1 MVVTL
6 NPSPEYAHETK
17 HVLQLAAVAKDL
29 QINNTVSDYPS
40 SLESSTHDL
49 NNSVCAELM
58 KLRTSNERL
67 HYELLQSQNYN
78 EELTALIDEKQATNA
93 ITTRELV
100 DLAKE
105 SSRQFYEPHIE
116 ALKREIEELKE
127 EYEEIISDLKE
138 QMAMGPK
145 GFKIDQLM
153 TEIATLKEKLT
164 AEELARARA
173 EEEIQHLRAC
183 IEERDGNDE
192 VSNND
197 DISITE
203 SDSEEEQ
210 DELCNESLEPT
221 FKKEDINRTRL
232 LRQSLVIDVDNGT
245 DYVSDLD
252 DTLKDDSDESSDN
265 VMTTCK
271 KNICHDLENEECNL
285 DLVSFKSGNK
295 GPFFFNEDNV
305 IPKKTDARGT
315 YCGTSNDQSNKAIE
329 SSIDEGFQCDN
340 EVDDVPEIL
349 FKKSISLAKTVT
361 DIKNTFRNDSLAQ
374 FEQFE
379 MESNNCNPAESLSP
393 NEFGK
398 NLPSNTKG
406 FFYDSEKHS
415 ELVITNIDD
424 ERSPS
429 IVQDDEND
437 NYEPSMIKTLL
448 KKKFVALHENPEHL
462 NVDQDTLKGNKETD
476 FKESFD
482 CVILKHTF
490 EASQESVDLFESPRP
505 GNTEIILSDK
515 HNKPRDNIE
524 SLESP
529 KNLQREKSQ
538 ESSMNKTIPSFP
550 LLDKDNINE
559 KSGTD
564 NIIVENIRKLS
575 IVDVS
580 HIEEETANDSKKE
593 TIVIEIDE
601 KELKNRQSLSPLIE
615 TSREI
620 ETTTKSNI
628 LEDEIR
634 TESHISIDDASLNVK
649 HYLPKPCDLFKVPLP
664 LNGNTKLEKVK
675 EHSKNTNDVNEKTS
689 NDISIANA
697 TINNTLDAFE
707 DIYKNITLPRVTE
720 FDLLVSTIEE
730 KAPPPPEAKTKY
742 NLRQKSIKTRAQ
754 HTKEEIVQLGNNK
767 NDQDKVKTFDGNDE
781 ILIETQAK
789 CESKPKRNLRL
800 RRRKDDGELKFKDIA
815 NLQAEFSDVTMNL
828 PAPTKLVEDIPS
840 PVKDDEENISPIL
853 GIQSCPSKS
862 VTRSRRKLFTPR
874 AEALEETCPQTVDG
888 GEQIRVPR
896 PSYHR
901 PRARRKL

>member
-1 MVVTL
+1 
-6 NPSPEYAHETK
+6 
-17 HVLQLAAVAKDL
+17 
-29 QINNTVSDYPS
+29 
-40 SLESSTHDL
+40 
-49 NNSVCAELM
+49 
-58 KLRTSNERL
+58 
-67 HYELLQSQNYN
+67 
-78 EELTALIDEKQATNA
+78 
-93 ITTRELV
+93 
-100 DLAKE
+100 
-105 SSRQFYEPHIE
+105 
-116 ALKREIEELKE
+116 
-127 EYEEIISDLKE
+127 
-138 QMAMGPK
+138 MA
-145 GFKIDQLM
+145 FL
-153 TEIATLKEKLT
+153 EKLT

-173 EEEIQHLRAC
+173 EEEVQHLRAC
-183 IEERDGNDE
+183 IEERDGHDE
-192 VSNND
+192 VSNSDN
-197 DISITE
+197 ISITE

-210 DELCNESLEPT
+210 EPT
-221 FKKEDINRTRL
+221 FKKGDINRTRL

-245 DYVSDLD
+245 EYVSDLD
-252 DTLKDDSDESSDN
+252 DTLKDDSDKSSDN
-265 VMTTCK
+265 IK
-271 KNICHDLENEECNL
+271 KIYLMIWKMKNAIWTLSVLNRVTKAL
-285 DLVSFKSGNK
+285 SFLMKIMMRTFSVTMMLMMYRKS
-295 GPFFFNEDNV
+295 
-305 IPKKTDARGT
+305 
-315 YCGTSNDQSNKAIE
+315 S
-329 SSIDEGFQCDN
+329 
-340 EVDDVPEIL
+340 L
-349 FKKSISLAKTVT
+349 SISLAKTVT

-379 MESNNCNPAESLSP
+379 MESNNCNPAESLSL

-406 FFYDSEKHS
+406 FFYDSEKNS

-437 NYEPSMIKTLL
+437 NYEPSMIKKLL
-448 KKKFVALHENPEHL
+448 KKNFVALHENLEHL

-482 CVILKHTF
+482 CVILEHTF

-505 GNTEIILSDK
+505 GNTELFSAISITSLEIILNS
-515 HNKPRDNIE
+515 RY
-524 SLESP
+524 
-529 KNLQREKSQ
+529 
-538 ESSMNKTIPSFP
+538 KTIPSFP
-550 LLDKDNINE
+550 SLEKDNINE
-559 KSGTD
+559 KSETD
-564 NIIVENIRKLS
+564 NIIVENIRKLG

-601 KELKNRQSLSPLIE
+601 KESKIRQSLSPLIK

-620 ETTTKSNI
+620 ETTTKPNI
-628 LEDEIR
+628 LEDEIK

-649 HYLPKPCDLFKVPLP
+649 HSLPKPCDLFKVPLP
-664 LNGNTKLEKVK
+664 LNENTKLEKVK
-675 EHSKNTNDVNEKTS
+675 HSKNTNDVNEKTS
-689 NDISIANA
+689 NDISIANV

-754 HTKEEIVQLGNNK
+754 HTKEEIVQLGNNT
-767 NDQDKVKTFDGNDE
+767 NDQEEVKKFDGYDE

-800 RRRKDDGELKFKDIA
+800 HRRKDGELKFKDMA

-840 PVKDDEENISPIL
+840 PVKDDEEDISPIL